1 MENKIKKYAVLKLYV
16 NDRNEELV
24 ELYKKHVENHN
35 FSIVNDPYPKSC
47 FDLFIP
53 RDKLFDIEMLS
64 SMVNLE
70 IKAQMM
76 YRDKYNDLYE
86 PCAFYI
92 FPRSSISKTPLLLA
106 NHTGII
112 ESGYRDWIKAAFRWF
127 HIKGENIVPEYIVEK
142 NERLLQICHPT
153 LCPILVEMV
162 SENQLSYL

>member
-1 MENKIKKYAVLKLYV
+1 MENKLKKYSVLKLYI

-24 ELYKKHVENHN
+24 ELYKKHVETHN

-53 RDKLFDIEMLS
+53 REKIFDMEMLS

-76 YRDKYNDLYE
+76 YRDKYNDLYD

-92 FPRSSISKTPLLLA
+92 FPKSSISKTPLLLA

-112 ESGYRDWIKAAFRWF
+112 ESGFHGWIQAAFRWF
-127 HIKGENIVPEYIVEK
+127 HIKVENIVPEYIVEK
-142 NERLLQICHPT
+142 NARLLQICHPT
-153 LCPILVEMV
+153 LCPILVEIV
-162 SENQLSYL
+162 TEKQLSCL